1 MTRKRPLF
9 QAGITSAVLTALLL
23 VPSSATAQRATGT
36 LIVRVENADVP
47 VEGVEVTVLTR
58 RTRRVVGTTGIGGL
72 IAVDQLPLDITTGT
86 RVSTEILECG
96 AHASVLLV
104 PDTERLV
111 TLPSECVRKP
121 VGSFFWG
128 QTERIVIRL
137 DGDRVDVE
145 RTRSEAL
152 DESFSGFRF
161 QVAGLYT
168 ALWGEEFD
176 QEKDG
181 LGAEVKLF
189 YTWPG
194 GLGIGGG
201 GSVTNHDVNGID
213 EDMWKWSAFLEPRYT
228 FFLPRSRFRPHVL
241 ARVSYNWFAYEEGRR
256 LGENGWGFG
265 GGIGAAYP
273 LGSWVAVD
281 IGVYLGY
288 LSVASTFEGQ
298 SFPRSGTELQ
308 LTAGLR
314 FF

>member
-1 MTRKRPLF
+1 MTRKRSLF
-9 QAGITSAVLTALLL
+9 QAGIASAVLTALLL
-23 VPSSATAQRATGT
+23 VPASATAQRATGT
-36 LIVRVENADVP
+36 LIVRVETAGAP
-47 VEGVEVTVLTR
+47 VEGVDVGVLTQ
-58 RTRRVVGTTGIGGL
+58 RTRRVVGTTGISGL
-72 IAVDQLPLDITTGT
+72 IAVDQLTLDIDTGT
-86 RVSTEILECG
+86 RISTEILECG
-96 AHASVLLV
+96 ADASVLLV

-111 TLPSECVRKP
+111 TLPSECVRTP

-145 RTRSEAL
+145 RTRTEAL
-152 DESFSGFRF
+152 DERLSGFRF
-161 QVAGLYT
+161 QVAGLFT
-168 ALWGEEFD
+168 SLWGEDFD

-181 LGAEVKLF
+181 FGAEAKLF

-194 GLGIGGG
+194 GLGVGGG

-213 EDMWKWSAFLEPRYT
+213 EDLWKWSAFLEPRYT
-228 FFLPRSRFRPHVL
+228 FFLPRSRIRPHVL

-256 LGENGWGFG
+256 LGESGLGFG
-265 GGIGAAYP
+265 GGVGAAYP
-273 LGSWVAVD
+273 IGSWVAVD

-288 LSVASTFEGQ
+288 LSVDATFEGQ
-298 SFPRSGTELQ
+298 SFPRSGTEIQ